1 MKNNIAIIGLG
12 YVGLTLAISLA
23 KAGFRVLG
31 VERNK
36 NNVKSLL
43 NGKAHFYEENLD
55 KDLKKILNT
64 GKLKISSS
72 LEYAK
77 DYQIIFI
84 TIGTPINKNRKVE
97 LQNLFQICKKLN
109 KILRDKSIVALRST
123 VMLNTCLKIEKILN
137 KKNKLIYVASCPERT
152 VEGSALKEIHN
163 LPQIIASNSVVVKKK
178 LGNIF
183 KKITKTIIY
192 FDHANQ
198 GEFLKLIDNSWRD
211 TIFGYANELAK
222 IGEFYKINV
231 IDIIKKINIKYPRS
245 SIPFP
250 GTVGGP
256 CLTKDSHILI
266 QSVKKINLPIISSA
280 RNTNE
285 NFPKIIINL
294 IKSKIQQPIKNVL
307 FCGLSFKGIPE
318 TDDLRGSMA
327 ISIIKHFSKK
337 FEKVR
342 IDCLDNLVSE
352 KDSRANIEF
361 IEFYT
366 NFKKIK
372 KKYDIIILLNNNPY
386 WKKIGLKK
394 LKKILKVKDK
404 NYIFDY
410 WSSFNENEDN
420 YFAIGAGKIFNKNT
434 KFIKKSKFI

>member
-1 MKNNIAIIGLG
+1 MKDNIAIIGIG

-31 VERNK
+31 IEKNK

-77 DYQIIFI
+77 NYQIIFI
-84 TIGTPINKNRKVE
+84 TIGTPINKNQKVE
-97 LQNLFQICKKLN
+97 LKNLFQICKKLN

-163 LPQIIASNSVVVKKK
+163 LPQIIASNSAVVKKK

-198 GEFLKLIDNSWRD
+198 GELLKLIDNSWRD
-211 TIFGYANELAK
+211 TTFGYANELAK
-222 IGEFYKINV
+222 IGEFYNINV
-231 IDIIKKINIKYPRS
+231 IDIIKKIKIKYPRS
-245 SIPFP
+245 SIPSP

-266 QSVKKINLPIISSA
+266 QSVRKINLPIISSA

-285 NFPKIIINL
+285 IFPKIVIDL

-307 FCGLSFKGIPE
+307 FCGLSFKGIPK

-327 ISIIKHFSKK
+327 IPIIKYFSKK
-337 FEKVR
+337 FEKAR

-352 KDSRANIEF
+352 KDSRANIGF
-361 IEFYT
+361 IKFYS
-366 NFKKIK
+366 NFQKIK

-394 LKKILKVKDK
+394 LKKKLKAKDK

-420 YFAIGAGKIFNKNT
+420 YFAIGAGKIFNRNT
-434 KFIKKSKFI
+434 KFIKKN